1 MWKRP
6 WNCIYYFVGF
16 KEVYD
21 NLIKK
26 YFLSWTEK
34 NCGYEMKKQMEIL
47 ILLLLNMITTAFTS
61 VVAAIKVLN
70 DLITIT
76 KLSFSLGFRC
86 NKFFMHL
93 VLEIYI
99 YFNDGSTIYVH
110 ITIQFCIR
118 KCILRVHFI
127 CCGILAFSSLCLRK
141 TTFHYLIC
149 FPKILQNIIINDLT
163 CSLFCNIIDMI
174 ILSFKWFM
182 CYCLFWN
189 TGNKIKNVVI
199 PLGNEYENH
208 HSTKTPYIIRILN
221 ESSSINLFQTSTCFT
236 FQFIYTP
243 CSQFLH

>member
-1 MWKRP
+1 MILSCYQMWKRP
-6 WNCIYYFVGF
+6 WNLIYYLVGF
-16 KEVYD
+16 REKYD

-47 ILLLLNMITTAFTS
+47 ILLLLNMITTAFTN

-99 YFNDGSTIYVH
+99 YFNDGCTIYVH

-118 KCILRVHFI
+118 KCILRVQISMHFI
-127 CCGILAFSSLCLRK
+127 C
-141 TTFHYLIC
+141 Y
-149 FPKILQNIIINDLT
+149 
-163 CSLFCNIIDMI
+163 
-174 ILSFKWFM
+174 
-182 CYCLFWN
+182 
-189 TGNKIKNVVI
+189 
-199 PLGNEYENH
+199 
-208 HSTKTPYIIRILN
+208 RIL
-221 ESSSINLFQTSTCFT
+221 T
-236 FQFIYTP
+236 F
-243 CSQFLH
+243 S